1 MQRPRF
7 IYDLQASPICSC
19 AFQKLYRA
27 RIKNDAQPLANFES
41 GLSPRQKPTS
51 RMSLEGIGERKRF
64 LDGLVIFKGAAQD
77 RLAFFSSI
85 LSKRTFSP
93 AKELIVQGDEPD
105 EVFFISKGTV
115 RVYRDPATF
124 ISASE
129 QGLGL
134 DPATAMTRSQKFA
147 ATQLFKMM
155 CVMFHSCCDNFCSPL

>member
-1 MQRPRF
+1 MVSCRIDATPNCRNNTSF
-7 IYDLQASPICSC
+7 CSC
-19 AFQKLYRA
+19 AFQKLYR
-27 RIKNDAQPLANFES
+27 IKKDLVADCSAQEA
-41 GLSPRQKPTS
+41 TS
-51 RMSLEGIGERKRF
+51 KMSFEGIGERKRF
-64 LDGLVIFKGAAQD
+64 LDGLDFFKGVEPD

-85 LSKRTFSP
+85 LSKRRFSP
-93 AKELIVQGDEPD
+93 AQELIVQGDEPD
-105 EVFFISKGTV
+105 EIFFISKGAV

-147 ATQLFKMM
+147 ATQLFEMM

>member
-1 MQRPRF
+1 M
-7 IYDLQASPICSC
+7 YDLQASPIRSC
-19 AFQKLYRA
+19 AFQKLYRT
-27 RIKNDAQPLANFES
+27 RINKDTQALANFES

-64 LDGLVIFKGAAQD
+64 LDGLVIFKGTDKD

-93 AKELIVQGDEPD
+93 AQELIVQGEEPD
-105 EVFFISKGTV
+105 EVIFISKGTV
-115 RVYRDPATF
+115 KVYRDPTTF

-155 CVMFHSCCDNFCSPL
+155 CVMFQSCCGNFCSSL